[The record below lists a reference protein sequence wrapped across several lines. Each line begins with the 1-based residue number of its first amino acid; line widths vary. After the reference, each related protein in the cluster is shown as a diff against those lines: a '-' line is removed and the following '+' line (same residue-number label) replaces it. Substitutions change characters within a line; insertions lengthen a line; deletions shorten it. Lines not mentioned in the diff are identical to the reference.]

1 MSNLA
6 LLTAQVCRYNCL
18 NKLSYLDFN
27 RAIKQFYTVK
37 PLVYVKFSIINCRIM
52 LLNWLHKLSYL
63 YFNREIKQFYTVKT
77 TCLCQI

>member
-1 MSNLA
+1 MLLRLFTSAFLFRHYSRNYAVLHRENHLFMSNLA

-37 PLVYVKFSIINCRIM
+37 
-52 LLNWLHKLSYL
+52 
-63 YFNREIKQFYTVKT
+63 T
-77 TCLCQI
+77 TGLCQI

>member
-6 LLTAQVCRYNCL
+6 LLTAQLCRYNCL

-27 RAIKQFYTVK
+27 RAIKKFYTV
-37 PLVYVKFSIINCRIM
+37 R
-52 LLNWLHKLSYL
+52 
-63 YFNREIKQFYTVKT
+63 T

>member
-27 RAIKQFYTVK
+27 RAIKQF
-37 PLVYVKFSIINCRIM
+37 C
-52 LLNWLHKLSYL
+52 
-63 YFNREIKQFYTVKT
+63 TVKT
-77 TCLCQI
+77 TWFMSNLALLTAQICC